1 MSFLKG
7 ITPRGYLVMVLAS
20 FGALLFGFDNGWW
33 GTVLGEQTF
42 LCDYGGEVTV
52 KGVTTCSLS
61 TSQQSAGSGVQS
73 AGVSEYQ
80 VIQFG
85 QPGSAGS
92 LYVDVNR

>member
-33 GTVLGEQTF
+33 GTVLGEQTS
-42 LCDYGGEVTV
+42 CN
-52 KGVTTCSLS
+52 LS

-73 AGVSEYQ
+73 AGVSEYK
-80 VIQFG
+80 
-85 QPGSAGS
+85 AK
-92 LYVDVNR
+92 